1 MTALK
6 ITSCLSVAAAFII
19 IYSLINEMQDG
30 ASFSE
35 IAFLP
40 FLILIAVLANAVMA
54 VLFLAGKIKLIKEFL
69 IIQIFILM
77 LTGFL
82 IFQILFNSTIS
93 D

>member
-30 ASFSE
+30 GFLRDCFSA
-35 IAFLP
+35 IFNPDCCFGKRGYGGA
-40 FLILIAVLANAVMA
+40 
-54 VLFLAGKIKLIKEFL
+54 FLAGKIKLIKGFL
-69 IIQIFILM
+69 IIQIFILI
-77 LTGFL
+77 LTGFM

>member
-6 ITSCLSVAAAFII
+6 ITSSLSVAAAFII

-77 LTGFL
+77 LTGFI
-82 IFQILFNSTIS
+82 IFQILFN
-93 D
+93 

>member
-6 ITSCLSVAAAFII
+6 ITSSLSVAAAFII

-77 LTGFL
+77 LTGFI

>member
-1 MTALK
+1 
-6 ITSCLSVAAAFII
+6 
-19 IYSLINEMQDG
+19 MQDG
-30 ASFSE
+30 GAFSE

-40 FLILIAVLANAVMA
+40 FLILIAVLANAVIA

-77 LTGFL
+77 LTGFM